1 MGSRKRCVGACK
13 SGRRSSRRGHGPEA
27 ERLTLVDDTGRV
39 LSDSEGLLALLSLV
53 LRTSTG
59 REVEDVSAA
68 GDVASYSSWPSASA
82 GIPAGERRRGEE
94 TAGAPVGEPSS
105 IGRRVLSL
113 GLEDQPGE
121 WHVGGEGGPAAPG
134 PESTELPESTE
145 SEAIGRQ
152 GVLRVALPVSAP
164 GPVEDMCRR
173 AGAALIWTK
182 LSASHLMEVASR
194 PGVAFAAGQEGGYIF
209 PRFLP
214 AYDAIA
220 ALVHTFAL
228 LATTGAKLSR
238 VVTGLPPAFTAHEG
252 VVTPWEKKGTVMRAV
267 MELSKDRPTVLVDG
281 VKVLYDDGW
290 CLVVPDPEEPLTH
303 VWAEATTEATA
314 LRRAQDYARQVR
326 NVLRG

>member
-1 MGSRKRCVGACK
+1 M
-13 SGRRSSRRGHGPEA
+13 
-27 ERLTLVDDTGRV
+27 
-39 LSDSEGLLALLSLV
+39 LSLV
-53 LRTSTG
+53 LHTSTG
-59 REVEDVSAA
+59 REVGDVSAA
-68 GDVASYSSWPSASA
+68 GDVASYSSRVSAAA
-82 GIPAGERRRGEE
+82 GIPAGGRRRGEE
-94 TAGAPVGEPSS
+94 TAGAPVGEPGSF
-105 IGRRVLSL
+105 GRRVLSL

-121 WHVGGEGGPAAPG
+121 WHVGGEGRRAARG
-134 PESTELPESTE
+134 PESTE
-145 SEAIGRQ
+145 SEVIGRPE
-152 GVLRVALPVSAP
+152 VLRVALPVSAP
-164 GPVEDMCRR
+164 EPAEDMCRR

-220 ALVHTFAL
+220 ALVHTLAL
-228 LATTGAKLSR
+228 LATTGATLSR

-314 LRRAQDYARQVR
+314 LRRAQDYARQLR